1 MRRVLQTPP
10 PGPRSAGKVGRKQ
23 VRAIA
28 ASSSAA
34 DESTDPEEEGSVRSP
49 TRSSSR
55 LGGPSSSG
63 RQSQPT
69 PVSRRNVEGRRNI
82 MQQSRTAR
90 KSTAKP
96 PPPRPQAPAS
106 PRRRS
111 ANTARSPVRRR
122 YRPGDLALQE
132 IRRYQKSVDVIIP
145 KLPFQ
150 RVVREITYRITGQ
163 TEIRYQ
169 GAALDALQAA
179 AEAYIVGLFEDSYLM
194 TLHAK
199 RVTLMEKDILL
210 ARRIRGNHGIL

>member
-1 MRRVLQTPP
+1 M
-10 PGPRSAGKVGRKQ
+10 
-23 VRAIA
+23 
-28 ASSSAA
+28 
-34 DESTDPEEEGSVRSP
+34 
-49 TRSSSR
+49 
-55 LGGPSSSG
+55 
-63 RQSQPT
+63 
-69 PVSRRNVEGRRNI
+69 
-82 MQQSRTAR
+82 
-90 KSTAKP
+90 
-96 PPPRPQAPAS
+96 
-106 PRRRS
+106 
-111 ANTARSPVRRR
+111 RRR